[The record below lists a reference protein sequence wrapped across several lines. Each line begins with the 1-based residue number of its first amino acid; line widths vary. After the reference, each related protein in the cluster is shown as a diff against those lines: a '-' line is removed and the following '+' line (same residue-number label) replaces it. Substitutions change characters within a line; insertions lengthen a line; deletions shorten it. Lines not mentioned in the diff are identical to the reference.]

1 MIQLIRKNTLLNK
14 LLLSDGLPGCGKT
27 MLAPI
32 LSAMDRVELLNYNT
46 TIENICELHHLE
58 RIDINTAKVLLQIE
72 TDEKIYESMM
82 SRRINFRPSDLSSAL
97 RDANKY
103 KYLKRLFI
111 KGDEEI
117 PEIIRTEK
125 PILHYSTHMKLA
137 FADPIFHALGDKVV
151 IIEVVRHPLYMII
164 QQTLNMKNS
173 RGTSRNFHVY
183 FKHNKDQ
190 LPWHIKGWEDLYD
203 SLNPIERSIHEII
216 NVTNLTE
223 KKKKEFRKKYKA
235 NILTIPFESFVLDPW
250 PYMVQIQEFLDTKI
264 NNKTKKMMKKQRV
277 PRSKISDGIPLEIYK
292 RCGWE
297 PAEKNL
303 SERDELNKRREIVI
317 KEGAGNESIKILDRI
332 CNDYEIKYHNF
343 E

>member
-1 MIQLIRKNTLLNK
+1 MTQLIRKNTLLNK

-46 TIENICELHHLE
+46 TIENICELHHLGK
-58 RIDINTAKVLLQIE
+58 IDINTAKVLLQIE

-82 SRRINFRPSDLSSAL
+82 SRRVNFRPSDLSSVF
-97 RDANKY
+97 RDSDYY
-103 KYLKRLFI
+103 KYLKRLFM
-111 KGDEEI
+111 KGDE
-117 PEIIRTEK
+117 IIIERIKEEK

-137 FADPIFHALGDKVV
+137 FAEPIFYALGDKAAF
-151 IIEVVRHPLYMII
+151 IEVVRHPLYMVI
-164 QQTLNMKNS
+164 QQTLNIKNS

-183 FKHNKDQ
+183 FKYNQDQ
-190 LPWHIKGWEDLYD
+190 LPWHINGWEDLYD
-203 SLNPIERSIHEII
+203 SLNPVERSIYEIF

-223 KKKKEFRKKYKA
+223 KKKNEFRKKYRA

-250 PYMVQIQEFLDTKI
+250 PYMVQIQKFLDIKV

-277 PRSKISDGIPLEIYK
+277 PRVRISDGIPLEIYK
-292 RCGWE
+292 RCGWK
-297 PAEKNL
+297 PPEKDL
-303 SERDELNKRREIVI
+303 SERDELIKRREFVI
-317 KEGAGNESIKILDRI
+317 KEGAGKESIKILDRI
-332 CNDYEIKYHNF
+332 CNDYETKYHNF